1 MGFVPRMTLFYAALF
16 ASIGIQMPF
25 LPLWLAA
32 RGLDQQTIGFL
43 FAFAAVMRMLAIP
56 VATRATDLFG
66 ALKGAL
72 VLSALA
78 AAAGLTLLG
87 LAPGLLPMFAAYAV
101 AAVAVSAMI
110 PLADTYT

>member
-32 RGLDQQTIGFL
+32 KGFDQQTIGFL
-43 FAFAAVMRMLAIP
+43 FAWAAVMRMLAVP
-56 VATRATDLFG
+56 VATRATDVLG

-72 VLSALA
+72 VLSAVA
-78 AAAGLTLLG
+78 ATAGMTLLA
-87 LAPGLLPMFAAYAV
+87 LAPSLPLMFAAYAL
-101 AAVAVSAMI
+101 AAVAVSAMM
-110 PLADTYT
+110 PLADTY